1 MHVFV
6 AADGI
11 FYPCCRSVDAQTPN
25 VDHLGKPQRF
35 HSGESIVTAWNS
47 DFMRAVRTDMLA
59 GRRPPACAGC
69 FAVEDLGGESDR
81 QMINRLYPQYV
92 REALSAAVDD
102 GRIECKP
109 RTLDLRVGN
118 ICNLQCRMCSPRLSK
133 GLLNEFKMLH
143 GLSDDSEYVRSASRP
158 SWFESENAL
167 EAITKLAPYLDE
179 IQFAGGEPLIA
190 PSMFALLRRL
200 CDAGYNEQIELA
212 YITNAS
218 VLPKDLSQLWPRF
231 KGVRLAASVDA
242 LDAINGLIRYPSNWD
257 NTVRNLTELDLN
269 PESYNCS
276 RLRIFT
282 TVQIYNIFYLEP
294 LIHFIWRELRTFSP
308 FPNFI
313 LLTEPDCFSIQALPP
328 FLKER
333 ATATLTALLQKEDA
347 YWRPRATDHQV
358 TEFKDKIRTII
369 AFMNQIDRSDGV
381 NEFLRRNEFHDSYR
395 GQDSLRL
402 IPELA
407 EIAAWAERRTP
418 KSRSP
423 RAANK

>member
-1 MHVFV
+1 MMNPSPTFCPLPWMHVFV

-158 SWFESENAL
+158 SWFESE
-167 EAITKLAPYLDE
+167 
-179 IQFAGGEPLIA
+179 
-190 PSMFALLRRL
+190 
-200 CDAGYNEQIELA
+200 
-212 YITNAS
+212 
-218 VLPKDLSQLWPRF
+218 
-231 KGVRLAASVDA
+231 
-242 LDAINGLIRYPSNWD
+242 
-257 NTVRNLTELDLN
+257 
-269 PESYNCS
+269 
-276 RLRIFT
+276 
-282 TVQIYNIFYLEP
+282 
-294 LIHFIWRELRTFSP
+294 
-308 FPNFI
+308 
-313 LLTEPDCFSIQALPP
+313 
-328 FLKER
+328 
-333 ATATLTALLQKEDA
+333 TATLTALLQKEDA